1 MKIKNLLI
9 LIMLTFFFIFIPTT
23 KAQESNKT
31 VIFFHSVTCP
41 KCVIV
46 EKYLLEEAKAG
57 RLSLLEFEN
66 SSFPG
71 LRAEFDTAFG
81 VIPSAKNSIPII
93 FVGKQYL
100 YDNAIK
106 SELATVLTTL
116 KPEAYAYPLTFL
128 VNSKNYTFVPIA
140 SSNTFTKVRVEKQRL
155 YSLMLLSLA
164 ILLLPFCSRK
174 RKKA

>member
-1 MKIKNLLI
+1 MKRKNLLI
-9 LIMLTFFFIFIPTT
+9 LITLAFFFFFISTT
-23 KAQESNKT
+23 KAQESNAT

-57 RLSLLEFEN
+57 HLSLLEFEN

-81 VIPSAKNSIPII
+81 VVPTAKNSIPII

-140 SSNTFTKVRVEKQRL
+140 PANTFPKAKTERQSF

-164 ILLLPFCSRK
+164 ILLLPFCSQK